1 MQYYSL
7 FCQFISDIYNDKI
20 IMVILMEINHKDIG
34 FRIGERRR
42 KLNISQKDL
51 AEQIGISSKYL
62 SNIETARQHVTLE
75 TLSDLCNALGVTPDY
90 FLLGNFKNDTDTNIT
105 DNLKLCSESDKAV
118 IKELVKI
125 CAVKNSGSI
134 K

>member
-1 MQYYSL
+1 
-7 FCQFISDIYNDKI
+7 
-20 IMVILMEINHKDIG
+20 MVILMEINHKDIG

-62 SNIETARQHVTLE
+62 SNIETARRHVTLE
-75 TLSDLCNALGVTPDY
+75 TLSYLCNALGVTPDY

-105 DNLKLCSESDKAV
+105 DNLKLCSEGDKEV

>member
-1 MQYYSL
+1 
-7 FCQFISDIYNDKI
+7 
-20 IMVILMEINHKDIG
+20 MVILMEINHKDIG

-62 SNIETARQHVTLE
+62 SNIETARRHVTLE

-105 DNLKLCSESDKAV
+105 DNLKVCSEGDKEV

>member
-1 MQYYSL
+1 
-7 FCQFISDIYNDKI
+7 
-20 IMVILMEINHKDIG
+20 MVILMEINHKDIG

-62 SNIETARQHVTLE
+62 SNIETARRHE
-75 TLSDLCNALGVTPDY
+75 TLSDLCNALGVTPYY

-105 DNLKLCSESDKAV
+105 DNLKLCSEGDKEV

>member
-1 MQYYSL
+1 
-7 FCQFISDIYNDKI
+7 
-20 IMVILMEINHKDIG
+20 MEINHKEIG

-42 KLNISQKDL
+42 KLKISQKGL
-51 AEQIGISSKYL
+51 AEKIGVSAKYL
-62 SNIETARQHVTLE
+62 SNIEHARRHVTLE

-90 FLLGNFKNDTDTNIT
+90 FLLGNFKNDVNSNIC
-105 DNLKLCSESDKAV
+105 DNLKLCSEKDKEV

-125 CAVKNSGSI
+125 CAAKNGGSI